1 MFLDYVI
8 SDLNLVN
15 LHIEKVVCAC
25 VLAPTCAQDRYD
37 YRLTLPSFLCYAMI
51 NLLALLIFAK
61 VRSIYSALTLHYSWT
76 PHCPHIFG

>member
-1 MFLDYVI
+1 MFLDYLI

-15 LHIEKVVCAC
+15 LHTEKVVCAR

-37 YRLTLPSFLCYAMI
+37 YRLTSPSSLCYAMI

-61 VRSIYSALTLHYSWT
+61 MRSIYSALTLRRS
-76 PHCPHIFG
+76 